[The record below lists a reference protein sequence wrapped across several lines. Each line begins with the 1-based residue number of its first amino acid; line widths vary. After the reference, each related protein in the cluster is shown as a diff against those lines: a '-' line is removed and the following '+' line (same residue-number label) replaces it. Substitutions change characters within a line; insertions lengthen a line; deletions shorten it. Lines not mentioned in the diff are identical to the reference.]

1 MPDNLEYRGKRDAL
15 VQQLREA
22 ILLGELAVGE
32 RLRQEDL
39 ASRFRVSPTPVREA
53 LRVLEA
59 QGLVVHAPHRGVTVA
74 DLAGTFDQVYRLRGA
89 LESLAT
95 EMAVEHMTTDVAGK
109 IFQLAEDIETASKAA
124 DRQAR
129 QTAHMRFHLLLYETC
144 GFPALTEMIKLLWAR
159 FPWDELLT
167 LPGLST
173 AHDHREIAQLV
184 AAGDPGAAADRL
196 RAHLES
202 VRVTLTAE
210 LRDRQLRDRGISQVG

>member
-1 MPDNLEYRGKRDAL
+1 MPDTLEYRGKRDAL

-22 ILLGELAVGE
+22 ILLGDLAVGE
-32 RLRQEDL
+32 RLRQQEI

-53 LRVLEA
+53 LRILEA
-59 QGLVVHAPHRGVTVA
+59 QGLVVHEPHRGVTVA

-95 EMAVEHMTTDVAGK
+95 EMAVEHMTEDVAGE
-109 IFQLAEDIETASKAA
+109 IYRLAEDIDSASRAGDNRA
-124 DRQAR
+124 RQA
-129 QTAHMRFHLLLYETC
+129 AHARFHLLLYETC

-159 FPWDELLT
+159 FPWDELLA

-173 AHDHREIAQLV
+173 AHDHHEIAELA

-202 VRVTLTAE
+202 VRSTLTTE
-210 LRDRQLRDRGISQVG
+210 LRERQLRDRGASRAG